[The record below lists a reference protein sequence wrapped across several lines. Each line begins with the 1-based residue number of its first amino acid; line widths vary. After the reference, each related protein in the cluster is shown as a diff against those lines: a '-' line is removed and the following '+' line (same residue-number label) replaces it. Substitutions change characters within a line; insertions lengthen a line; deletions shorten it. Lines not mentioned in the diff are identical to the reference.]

1 MTQKP
6 YHSEK
11 LDEIRE
17 KIDALDTRIHE
28 TLMERAELVLQIG
41 EEKRK
46 NNIEVVQP
54 AREARMIRRLLDR
67 HEGALPEMA
76 VVRIWR
82 ELVGAVSLLQTG
94 LKVVVAEVDGHPE
107 YWDEAKDYFGSCLP
121 MERIFSPLAAIKAV
135 REGRA
140 TFAVVPYPY
149 DGPDNED
156 DNPWWEHLD
165 TGSEGAMNIIVRLP
179 HGDDPNNK
187 NPASRSVV
195 VAKMGFDGSDDDHS
209 FIFIECD
216 PSHSRGKIVSTAEEA
231 GLKPTSLSSKRVTND
246 SLSRRHLL
254 EVEGYWQ
261 DDMDEIKKLKEKLGD
276 DAQVFCTGGYPV
288 PPTYSKTIMAQSMA
302 IPPAPK
308 EAKAK

>member
-1 MTQKP
+1 MAQKP
-6 YHSEK
+6 YNSPK
-11 LDEIRE
+11 LDEIRQR
-17 KIDALDTRIHE
+17 IDELDTRIHE

-54 AREARMIRRLLDR
+54 AREARMIRRLLKR

-156 DNPWWEHLD
+156 DNPWWEELELG
-165 TGSEGAMNIIVRLP
+165 TESAMSIIIRLP
-179 HGDDPNNK
+179 HGDDPKNT

-216 PSHSRGKIVSTAEEA
+216 PSHSRAKIVSTAEEA
-231 GLKPTSLSSKRVTND
+231 GLKAASLASKQVTNE
-246 SLSRRHLL
+246 SPSRRHLL
-254 EVEGYWQ
+254 EVEGYWK
-261 DDMDEIKKLKEKLGD
+261 DEMAEVQKLKELLGD
-276 DAQVFCTGGYPV
+276 EATVFCAGGYPV
-288 PPTYSKTIMAQSMA
+288 PPIYSKTVISQAES
-302 IPPAPK
+302 IPAAPK
-308 EAKAK
+308 EAAS